1 MNPIEVIG
9 AAIGLAYIISEY
21 RADRWFWPLSL
32 LMSVF
37 YIVID
42 FTSGIYANGA
52 ICCYNF
58 VMSVYGLLVW
68 RGIVQGNGRTERP
81 VGSCPVRFL
90 PWIIAVVAVLTVVLW
105 WLLRTLGESQYP
117 VLDGV
122 SSALSIMAMWM
133 LSQKY
138 WQQWILW
145 LIVEPIMIT
154 LFWLTGNY
162 ASAVL
167 YVVFEL
173 FCIMGIVRW
182 RRLARNQQPPNNQI
196 GDE

>member
-1 MNPIEVIG
+1 M
-9 AAIGLAYIISEY
+9 
-21 RADRWFWPLSL
+21 
-32 LMSVF
+32 
-37 YIVID
+37 
-42 FTSGIYANGA
+42 
-52 ICCYNF
+52 
-58 VMSVYGLLVW
+58 
-68 RGIVQGNGRTERP
+68 
-81 VGSCPVRFL
+81 RFL
-90 PWIIAVVAVLTVVLW
+90 PWIIAVVAVLSVVLW

-182 RRLARNQQPPNNQI
+182 RRLARNRQQ
-196 GDE
+196 

>member
-1 MNPIEVIG
+1 
-9 AAIGLAYIISEY
+9 
-21 RADRWFWPLSL
+21 
-32 LMSVF
+32 
-37 YIVID
+37 
-42 FTSGIYANGA
+42 
-52 ICCYNF
+52 
-58 VMSVYGLLVW
+58 
-68 RGIVQGNGRTERP
+68 
-81 VGSCPVRFL
+81 VRFL
-90 PWIIAVVAVLTVVLW
+90 PWIIAVVAVLSVVLW
-105 WLLRTLGESQYP
+105 WVLRTLGESQYP

>member
-68 RGIVQGNGRTERP
+68 RGIVQSNDRTERP
-81 VGSCPVRFL
+81 VSSCPVRFL
-90 PWIIAVVAVLTVVLW
+90 PWIIAVVAVLSVVLW
-105 WLLRTLGESQYP
+105 WVLRTLGESQYP

-167 YVVFEL
+167 YVVFEA

>member
-68 RGIVQGNGRTERP
+68 RGIVQSNGRTERP

-167 YVVFEL
+167 YVVFEV

-182 RRLARNQQPPNNQI
+182 RRLARNRQQ
-196 GDE
+196 